1 MCVYMY
7 TRAKYL
13 CSVRHDVVSFLH
25 IIEFACRV
33 IIIMMIEVEIEMEI
47 IVYLSHAPH
56 QSGPLLPL
64 LVELLYD
71 ELL

>member
-1 MCVYMY
+1 M
-7 TRAKYL
+7 
-13 CSVRHDVVSFLH
+13 
-25 IIEFACRV
+25 II

-47 IVYLSHAPH
+47 ILYLSHAAPH
-56 QSGPLLPL
+56 QSGPPLLPL

>member
-1 MCVYMY
+1 
-7 TRAKYL
+7 
-13 CSVRHDVVSFLH
+13 
-25 IIEFACRV
+25 
-33 IIIMMIEVEIEMEI
+33 MMIEVEIEMEI
-47 IVYLSHAPH
+47 IIYLSHPPH

>member
-1 MCVYMY
+1 
-7 TRAKYL
+7 
-13 CSVRHDVVSFLH
+13 
-25 IIEFACRV
+25 
-33 IIIMMIEVEIEMEI
+33 MMIEVEIEMEI

-64 LVELLYD
+64 LVELLYE

>member
-1 MCVYMY
+1 MY
-7 TRAKYL
+7 NARKTRA
-13 CSVRHDVVSFLH
+13 CSVRRNNVVYFSLH

-33 IIIMMIEVEIEMEI
+33 IIIMIEVEIEMEI

-56 QSGPLLPL
+56 QSGPPLLPL